1 MSLLH
6 EDIRDSLVQAG
17 QQACG
22 YMNCKLFVQ
31 TVTGIPKLEDL
42 PVRSFVSEVDLVS
55 GDVLKWGMGT
65 HWAIYIGD
73 GDIMEVEEWGAE
85 SRIVPLAEV
94 LEEMDPPDMVFST
107 ATPQREVL
115 LREYIKELLLTE
127 VAKGPQDLP
136 KDTVISVT
144 DTFDGYYISY
154 TSPGLDGPS
163 GAVTIAGLS
172 PEEASG
178 TGVHK
183 EIGPIGN
190 CGGALIVVDSGA
202 EKGWGPMLYDVAMEY
217 ATLKANGLTPDR
229 GVVSPDAKNV
239 WDYYL
244 SNRPDVTAHQLDDL
258 QNTLTPQDDDN
269 CGQWSADGYTDDWI
283 NSPLSKR
290 YTKPPTTMD
299 KLKAVGKLVEE

>member
-1 MSLLH
+1 MKKEPQIFTRINRQDVPVS
-6 EDIRDSLVQAG
+6 DAVMDA
-17 QQACG
+17 
-22 YMNCKLFVQ
+22 
-31 TVTGIPKLEDL
+31 LEQ
-42 PVRSFVSEVDLVS
+42 
-55 GDVLKWGMGT
+55 
-65 HWAIYIGD
+65 
-73 GDIMEVEEWGAE
+73 EELAE
-85 SRIVPLAEV
+85 SL
-94 LEEMDPPDMVFST
+94 T
-107 ATPQREVL
+107 
-115 LREYIKELLLTE
+115 REYVRELLTE
-127 VAKGPQDLP
+127 SAMGPQDLP
-136 KDTVISVT
+136 EDTVVSVMPT
-144 DTFDGYYISY
+144 DDGYYVHY
-154 TSPGLDGPS
+154 AHADDPTSREKFVGRQLASTVG
-163 GAVTIAGLS
+163 GGVTIAGLS

-290 YTKPPTTMD
+290 YTKPPTTMN
-299 KLKAVGKLVEE
+299 KLKAAGKLVEL